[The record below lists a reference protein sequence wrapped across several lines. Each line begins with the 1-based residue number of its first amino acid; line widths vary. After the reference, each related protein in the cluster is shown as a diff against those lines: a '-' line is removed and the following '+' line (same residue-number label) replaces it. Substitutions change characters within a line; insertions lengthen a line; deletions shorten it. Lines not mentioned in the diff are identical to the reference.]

1 MSPPD
6 VRRFFTETIP
16 AQFNKALDAQE
27 QLGEAGRPVLED
39 MRAARG
45 TLRVEVTGSGIF
57 FLNIE
62 AGRMTTGDTP
72 RHPPFL
78 SVLQDQATFEQL
90 FEQLAAEVGDSP
102 LALLGGSVPGSL
114 PGLAGAIKLT
124 RTRIENLAA
133 VRGLI
138 RFEVTGKDGFCL
150 QTHFG
155 PDPFPEEPNTSIR
168 VDAAAYRE
176 IRAGKLDAQSAFLTG
191 QIQIEGD
198 VQLAMQLALAAIAS
212 NRTEPG

>member
-27 QLGEAGRPVLED
+27 QLGEAGHPVLDD
-39 MRAARG
+39 MRAASG
-45 TLRVEVTGSGIF
+45 TLRVEVTGSGTF

-78 SVLQDQATFEQL
+78 SVLQDQATFERLFEQL
-90 FEQLAAEVGDSP
+90 FEQRAAEAGDSP
-102 LALLGGSVPGSL
+102 LALPGSL
-114 PGLAGAIKLT
+114 PGLAGEIKLT
-124 RTRIENLAA
+124 RTRIENLSA

-138 RFEVTGKDGFCL
+138 RFEVAGKDGFCL
-150 QTHFG
+150 QVHFG
-155 PDPFPEEPNTSIR
+155 PDPFPEEPHTSIR

-198 VQLAMQLALAAIAS
+198 VQLAMQLALAAIAAD
-212 NRTEPG
+212 RTEPR

>member
-6 VRRFFTETIP
+6 AHKFFTETIP

-27 QLGEAGRPVLED
+27 QLGEAGRPVLDD
-39 MRAARG
+39 MRAASG
-45 TLRVEVTGSGIF
+45 TLRVEVTGSGTF

-78 SVLQDQATFEQL
+78 SVLQDQATFEQF
-90 FEQLAAEVGDSP
+90 FEQLAAEAGDSP
-102 LALLGGSVPGSL
+102 LALPGSL
-114 PGLAGAIKLT
+114 PGLAGEIKLT

-138 RFEVTGKDGFCL
+138 RFEVAGKDGFCL
-150 QTHFG
+150 QAHFG

-168 VDAAAYRE
+168 VDEVAYRE
-176 IRAGKLDAQSAFLTG
+176 LRAGKLDAQSAFLTG

-198 VQLAMQLALAAIAS
+198 VQLAMQLALAAIAA
-212 NRTEPG
+212 NRTEPQ

>member
-27 QLGEAGRPVLED
+27 QLGEVGRPVLDD
-39 MRAARG
+39 MRAASG
-45 TLRVEVTGSGIF
+45 TLRVEVTGSGTF

-72 RHPPFL
+72 QHPPFL

-90 FEQLAAEVGDSP
+90 FEQRAAEAGDSP
-102 LALLGGSVPGSL
+102 LALLGGLS
-114 PGLAGAIKLT
+114 GLAGEIKLT

-138 RFEVTGKDGFCL
+138 RFEVTGNDGFCV
-150 QTHFG
+150 QAHFG

-198 VQLAMQLALAAIAS
+198 VQLAMQLALAAIAAD
-212 NRTEPG
+212 RTERNA

>member
-27 QLGEAGRPVLED
+27 QLGEEGRRVFED
-39 MRAARG
+39 MRAASG
-45 TLRVEVTGSGIF
+45 TLRVEVTGSGTF

-78 SVLQDQATFEQL
+78 SVLQDQATFERLFEQL
-90 FEQLAAEVGDSP
+90 FEQSAAEAGDSP
-102 LALLGGSVPGSL
+102 LAL
-114 PGLAGAIKLT
+114 PGLAGEIKLT

-138 RFEVTGKDGFCL
+138 RFEVTGEDGFSL
-150 QTHFG
+150 QAHFG

-176 IRAGKLDAQSAFLTG
+176 RRAGKLDAQSAFLTG

-198 VQLAMQLALAAIAS
+198 VQLAMQLALAAIAAD
-212 NRTEPG
+212 RTEPR

>member
-27 QLGEAGRPVLED
+27 QLGEAGRPVLDD
-39 MRAARG
+39 MRAASG
-45 TLRVEVTGSGIF
+45 TLRVEVTGSGTF

-72 RHPPFL
+72 QHPPFL

-90 FEQLAAEVGDSP
+90 FEQRAAEAGDSP
-102 LALLGGSVPGSL
+102 LALLGGLS
-114 PGLAGAIKLT
+114 GLAGEIKLT

-138 RFEVTGKDGFCL
+138 RFEVTGKDGFCV
-150 QTHFG
+150 QAHFG

-176 IRAGKLDAQSAFLTG
+176 IRTGKLDAQSAFLTG

-198 VQLAMQLALAAIAS
+198 VQLAMQLALAAIAAD
-212 NRTEPG
+212 RTEPR